1 MLLAAYTLD
10 TSSNT
15 APEAI
20 LSLYGANFA
29 LEDTVDLLEAGQ
41 PIYAGQVAYFMPR
54 LWNKLEA
61 ELHIK
66 DGLSIFYDVE
76 MPLALVLAKMEL
88 EGFPI
93 DGKLLSEIGA
103 SFKEKLDQ
111 ATQRVYEAAGHEFNV
126 ASPKQVAAV
135 LFDELGL
142 PKNRKGSTGADVLK
156 SLSNLHPLPSLLL
169 EHRKYAKLLST
180 YIDTLIDH
188 IYPDGKLHAVF
199 NQALTSTGRLSSTDP
214 NLQNIALRDEEGRLV
229 RQAFYYPDPNYVLMS
244 FDYSQ
249 IELRILAHL
258 SHCPALIE
266 VFNRDEDIHAATAK
280 RLFAHEGEITSLMR
294 RRAKAV
300 NFGIIYGISDWGLS
314 EQLEIPPQES
324 RQIINAFYAA
334 YPEIKQYMIDLVD
347 QVQKNGFVT
356 TLTGRRRYLRE
367 IHDSNYQT
375 REFAKRAAM
384 NAPIQGTAADLIKLA
399 MIKIDDELTS
409 RKLASRLVLQIHDE
423 LVFKVPLDEIEII
436 KPLVLRTMENALPL
450 NVKLQVVATQG
461 RTWYDLKD

>member
-1 MLLAAYTLD
+1 M
-10 TSSNT
+10 
-15 APEAI
+15 
-20 LSLYGANFA
+20 SLYGANFS
-29 LEDTVDLLEAGQ
+29 LEDETTLFATGK
-41 PIYAGQVAYFMPR
+41 PNYAGQVAYFMPR
-54 LWNKLEA
+54 LWHKIEA

-66 DGLSIFYDVE
+66 DSLAILYDLE

-88 EGFPI
+88 EGFPV
-93 DGKLLSEIGA
+93 DGRLLGQIG
-103 SFKEKLDQ
+103 STFRQKLDQ
-111 ATQRVYEAAGHEFNV
+111 VTKQIYETAGHEFNI
-126 ASPKQVAAV
+126 ASPKQVGLV

-156 SLSNLHPLPSLLL
+156 SLADRHPLPALLL

-180 YIDTLIDH
+180 YIDTLIDQ

-229 RQAFYYPDPNYVLMS
+229 RQAFYYPDEKYVLMS

-266 VFNRDEDIHAATAK
+266 VFNRDQDIHAATAK
-280 RLFAHEGEITSLMR
+280 RLFAHDGEITSLMR
-294 RRAKAV
+294 RKAKAV

-314 EQLEIPPQES
+314 EQLEIPPEES
-324 RQIINAFYAA
+324 RKIITAFYAA
-334 YPEIKQYMIDLVD
+334 YPEVKQYMIDLVD
-347 QVQKNGFVT
+347 QVQANGFVT
-356 TLTGRRRYLRE
+356 TLIGRRRYLRE

-399 MIKIDDELTS
+399 MIKIDAEITKRHLS
-409 RKLASRLVLQIHDE
+409 SRLVLQIHDE
-423 LVFKVPLDEIEII
+423 LVFKVPLQEVDIL
-436 KPLVLRTMENALPL
+436 KPLVLDTMENALPL
-450 NVKLQVVATQG
+450 EVKLQVVATQG